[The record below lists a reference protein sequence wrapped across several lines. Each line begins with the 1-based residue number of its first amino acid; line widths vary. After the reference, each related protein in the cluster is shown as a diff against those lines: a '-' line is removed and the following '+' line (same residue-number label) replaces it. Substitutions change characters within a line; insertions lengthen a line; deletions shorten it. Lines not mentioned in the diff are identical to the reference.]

1 MVKHANSGFDLPAWA
16 SPDGTPL
23 SCHEKIKVLN
33 QNLVEIRQMC
43 QDALED
49 AVLMDADE
57 MQFRGV
63 LQSLMD
69 SLENPFRKD

>member
-1 MVKHANSGFDLPAWA
+1 MVKRSKADFELPAWL

-23 SCHEKIKVLN
+23 SCHEKIKMLN

-57 MQFRGV
+57 KQFHVV

>member
-1 MVKHANSGFDLPAWA
+1 MVKHTNSGFDLPAWL
-16 SPDGTPL
+16 SPSGTPL

-43 QDALED
+43 QDAFED
-49 AVLMDADE
+49 AVLMEADE
-57 MQFRGV
+57 KQFRGV
-63 LQSLMD
+63 LQSLVD